1 MLGLHIKKKGIKW
14 YSIVLAKQYIVVI
27 VGGPVLD
34 KNNHVVGYIDRG
46 NKKGEKEEEYNAFC
60 PITHLLEII
69 DYSK

>member
-1 MLGLHIKKKGIKW
+1 M
-14 YSIVLAKQYIVVI
+14 VI